1 MRPLL
6 HLLVGMVLYEAA
18 VPALVDK
25 ITAALCPADSRSCP
39 EAIYLTG
46 LQSSEQ
52 KQHAPNARMVT
63 APAVRVRGEE
73 RRAVCGPAT
82 ACTSHHLRRSTSS
95 DGSEVDVKICGAEVG
110 AIFKIIGFPLMGQLA
125 DEYGR
130 KPLLLLT
137 ASTSIIPFGNL
148 HCPVFCS
155 LCISPSVCR
164 PYHSL

>member
-95 DGSEVDVKICGAEVG
+95 DGSEVDVKICGAEVS
-110 AIFKIIGFPLMGQLA
+110 
-125 DEYGR
+125 
-130 KPLLLLT
+130 T
-137 ASTSIIPFGNL
+137 TSTSPKMPYCARSGTL
-148 HCPVFCS
+148 EPR
-155 LCISPSVCR
+155 SVALR
-164 PYHSL
+164 RVTSAPPTSRVQRKVYVS